1 MQCNTNYTGDS
12 NNIKFVNL
20 NVLKQFKK
28 MFPNTVLGLS
38 DHTFGHASVLGAV
51 TLGAR
56 VIEKHLLM
64 ITKELVL
71 TIILL

>member
-1 MQCNTNYTGDS
+1 
-12 NNIKFVNL
+12 
-20 NVLKQFKK
+20 

-56 VIEKHLLM
+56 VIEKHF
-64 ITKELVL
+64 TDDNKELVL
-71 TIILL
+71 TIILLRQKLGEIW